1 MLPREKYLEKG
12 IDNLSDMDLIAILV
26 GSGIKGRNFLS
37 VSRGVIS
44 KIRRVIGKGK
54 GLEITDIVSVNGVGV
69 VTAMRILCGIEL
81 GRRLYDLNGREKS
94 LVRNSQEAYAVL
106 KDIGS
111 KKQEYVIGLFLNSR
125 FEVLEKR
132 VICIGSLDGVT
143 VLPRDIII
151 PALELN
157 ASSVVVAHNH
167 PSGDCSPSHED
178 VVITRRLAEG
188 LELVGLNL
196 LDHIVI
202 GKDEW
207 RRVEM

>member
-12 IDNLSDMDLIAILV
+12 IENLSDTDLVAILV

-37 VSRGVIS
+37 VSRSVVGR
-44 KIRRVIGKGK
+44 IRRVLAKGDNPDF
-54 GLEITDIVSVNGVGV
+54 TDILEVNGVGV

-81 GRRLYDLNGREKS
+81 GRRLYGLQKS
-94 LVRNSQEAYAVL
+94 ERGYVRNSEEAYVL
-106 KDIGS
+106 LRDIGA
-111 KKQEYVIGLFLNSR
+111 KKQEYIVALFLNSR
-125 FEVLEKR
+125 FEVLDRR
-132 VICIGSLDGVT
+132 VICIGSLDGVSI
-143 VLPRDIII
+143 LPRDIII

-157 ASSVVVAHNH
+157 ASSVVIAHNH
-167 PSGDCSPSHED
+167 PSGDCSPSMED
-178 VVITRRLAEG
+178 VEITKRINDG

-202 GKDEW
+202 GKDQW